1 MARPEEPAEIF
12 DDAGLSEAVGTGD
25 LEAYVHRA
33 YLALEAPE
41 WAAFV
46 QRAVALH
53 RSGGVDLLVA
63 LEAKAEGRLPYS
75 VEQLL
80 GELLPDLDIPI
91 ERMFRLASHLSG
103 RWRGEGVPYFL
114 RNTFSQWCDRSQ
126 DRPDVALA
134 AIRSGAAPA
143 ELLIPTL
150 LAGMRA
156 AQTRWIGNLAEM
168 LSSPSLEEADA
179 AANVLGWAVPESPE
193 ARRRIYEILTRAMD
207 EADADRLTER
217 FRALL
222 SLSLGATEDEPIA
235 LAAVAAV
242 RGRATPAIRTAAANS
257 LFMDRK
263 GATRASIAAIC
274 DLLAGTEAGEAATT
288 DAIDHLLY
296 GMLDKPEADLALDLL
311 SRLLREERATLKQ
324 LDSTAHHIMTSK
336 NELHLRLVV
345 DWLVDG
351 DAGMIGA
358 VHDLVMLLAND
369 PPTFNLDFSGRGL
382 DAEGAAAIGR
392 RSISSLILFPQT
404 AASILASLL
413 RSGPPDA
420 APLIEDMLFDPL
432 LISYWET
439 PRAYLEGIAPAE
451 RPETA
456 ALIARV
462 LSRLDGYIADVEA
475 AGIIR
480 ELRPSERH
488 RFIAAVQ
495 RAELHRSIAK
505 GASKGALASLFP
517 TSMLL
522 YGDSAVGDVFGADG
536 SGSRNEFRLGSYE
549 TSQEIA
555 RLDSI
560 DPIGLW
566 YQRMLFSMGK
576 ARG

>member
-1 MARPEEPAEIF
+1 MGKPEQPAEIF
-12 DDAGLSEAVGTGD
+12 NEAGLSEAVGAGD
-25 LEAYVHRA
+25 FEAYVHRA
-33 YLALEAPE
+33 YLALEQPA
-41 WAAFV
+41 WDAFV

-53 RSGGVDLLVA
+53 RSGGADLLAV
-63 LEAKAEGRLPYS
+63 LEAKTDGRLPYS

-91 ERMFRLASHLSG
+91 ERLFRLASHLAG

-114 RNTFSQWCDRSQ
+114 RNTFSQWCDRSP
-126 DRPDVALA
+126 DRPDAALA
-134 AIRSGAAPA
+134 AIRSGGAPA
-143 ELLIPTL
+143 ELLVPTL

-156 AQTRWIGNLAEM
+156 AQARWIGNLAEM

-179 AANVLGWAVPESPE
+179 AASVLGWATPESPE
-193 ARRRIYEILTRAMD
+193 ARRRIYDILTHAID

-217 FRALL
+217 FRSLL
-222 SLSLGATEDEPIA
+222 GLSLGAVEDERVA

-242 RGRATPAIRTAAANS
+242 TGRATPAIRTAAANS
-257 LFMDRK
+257 LFQDRK
-263 GATRASIAAIC
+263 GATRATIAAIC
-274 DLLAGTEAGEAATT
+274 DLLAGTEAGEAVTI

-296 GMLDKPEADLALDLL
+296 GMREKPEADLALDLL
-311 SRLLREERATLKQ
+311 SRLLREDRATLKQ

-336 NELHLRLVV
+336 TGLHLRLVV

-351 DAGMIGA
+351 DAGLMDA

-369 PPTFNLDFSGRGL
+369 PPTFDLDFSGLGL
-382 DAEGAAAIGR
+382 DAEAAAAIGR
-392 RSISSLILFPQT
+392 RSITSLILFPQT

-413 RSGPPDA
+413 RTGPPAA
-420 APLIEDMLFDPL
+420 APLIEEMLFDPL

-439 PRAYLEGIAPAE
+439 PRAYLEGIAAAE
-451 RPETA
+451 RPEVA
-456 ALIARV
+456 ALIERV
-462 LSRLDGYIADVEA
+462 LARLDAYIAEIEA
-475 AGIIR
+475 AGVIR

-505 GASKGALASLFP
+505 GANKGALASLFP

-536 SGSRNEFRLGSYE
+536 SGSRNEFRLGSFE